1 MIDPV
6 TQKIAIRMWNEAVA
20 MATHEV
26 EIEKLSAE
34 VARLQAAA
42 SEVAPSPEG
51 DAD

>member
-6 TQKIAIRMWNEAVA
+6 QQKLAIRMWNEAVA
-20 MATHEV
+20 LASHEV
-26 EIEKLSAE
+26 QIETLAAE
-34 VARLQAAA
+34 NAQLKAAA